1 MSAYEMATQ
10 RSGATH
16 VKTTGMSLV
25 DDVQAHE
32 IDVYWYVFNRYPLCP
47 TTISA
52 RIWTHYPREPHHD
65 MPSKS
70 ASRHFHIPHALPIR
84 QQTLPC
90 SQTSKHTTYH
100 TKNNTIVE
108 VVYTFFGGDS

>member
-16 VKTTGMSLV
+16 VKTTLV

-65 MPSKS
+65 RPAPKKTGVKKGSIAQK
-70 ASRHFHIPHALPIR
+70 R
-84 QQTLPC
+84 
-90 SQTSKHTTYH
+90 K
-100 TKNNTIVE
+100 TKPRNRCML
-108 VVYTFFGGDS
+108 GA